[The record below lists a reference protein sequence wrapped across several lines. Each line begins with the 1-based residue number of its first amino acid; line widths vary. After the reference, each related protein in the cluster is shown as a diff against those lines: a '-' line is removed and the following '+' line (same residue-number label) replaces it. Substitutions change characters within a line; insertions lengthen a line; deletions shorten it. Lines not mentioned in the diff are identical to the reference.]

1 MCPAILSTMD
11 LTREE
16 ESILNGEEGEGR
28 QKAMELVT
36 ALGKIYGAEDLIDI
50 TSAHLSG
57 ASYKTIGDGGLK
69 YLEDMAAGGA
79 KVTVPST
86 LNPVGMDRTRRR
98 EMHISAELAEKQLR
112 IIDLYGQMGMRTTCS
127 CRPYVGPTVPSM
139 GDHVAWAESSAL
151 SFVNS
156 YIGARTNREGG
167 PGALAA
173 AILGK
178 TANYGLHLDE
188 NRKPT
193 VVIDADID
201 GSIFSYSLLGQAVGM
216 AIGGGVPYFRGISPE
231 VEEAKTLC
239 AAMAASG
246 SVALYHVEGV
256 TPEAGNFDVSDLEV
270 IHIGA
275 KELQAAYDKLN
286 TVDDIQ
292 LIALGCPHLTEKEM
306 HQIASFLKGKKKVNK
321 DVEIWFCTSAEIRD
335 RCPEDVR
342 IMEEFGPV
350 LADTCMVVAPIEG
363 TFQRTGT
370 NSAKAGNYLPTLCS
384 QKAMCRD
391 IAKLM
396 EVVL

>member
-1 MCPAILSTMD
+1 MD

-16 ESILNGEEGEGR
+16 ESILNGEQGEGR

-69 YLEDMAAGGA
+69 YLEDMVAGGA
-79 KVTVPST
+79 KVSVPST
-86 LNPVGMDRTRRR
+86 LNPVGMDRTRWK
-98 EMHISAELAEKQLR
+98 EMHITEHFAEKQLR
-112 IIDLYGQMGMRTTCS
+112 IIELYGSMGIKTTCS
-127 CRPYVGPTVPSM
+127 CTPYIGPNVPTL

-156 YIGARTNREGG
+156 FIGARTNREGG

-216 AIGGGVPYFRGISPE
+216 AIGSGVPYFRGISPE
-231 VEEAKTLC
+231 VEEAKTLS

-246 SVALYHVEGV
+246 SVALYHAEGV
-256 TPEAGNFDVSDLEV
+256 TPEAGNYDVSGLEV
-270 IHIGA
+270 IHIGED
-275 KELQAAYDKLN
+275 ELKAAYDKLN

-321 DVEIWFCTSAEIRD
+321 DIEIWFCTSAEVRD
-335 RCPEDVR
+335 KCPEDVR

-363 TFQRTGT
+363 TFERTGT

-391 IAKLM
+391 ITKLM
-396 EVVL
+396 ELEM

>member
-1 MCPAILSTMD
+1 MD
-11 LTREE
+11 LTKEE
-16 ESILNGEEGEGR
+16 EAILNGEEGEGR

-36 ALGKIYGAEDLIDI
+36 ALGKIYGADGLVDI

-69 YLEDMAAGGA
+69 YLEDMVAGGA
-79 KVTVPST
+79 KVSVRST
-86 LNPVGMDRTRRR
+86 LNPVGMDRNRWK
-98 EMHISAELAEKQLR
+98 EMHITPGFAEKQNR
-112 IIDLYGQMGMRTTCS
+112 IIDLYGSMGIMTTCS
-127 CRPYVGPTVPSM
+127 CTPYVGPNVPKL

-156 YIGARTNREGG
+156 FIGARTNREGG

-193 VVIDADID
+193 VVIDADIPGD
-201 GSIFSYSLLGQAVGM
+201 VFSYSLLGQAVGM
-216 AIGGGVPYFRGISPE
+216 AIGGGVPYFRGISPQ
-231 VEEAKTLC
+231 VEEAKALC

-246 SVALYHVEGV
+246 SVALWHAEGA
-256 TPEAGNFDVSDLEV
+256 TPEADRFDVSDLEV
-270 IHIGA
+270 INIGE
-275 KELQAAYDKLN
+275 KELKAAYDKLN

-306 HQIASFLKGKKKVNK
+306 HQIAAFLKGKKKVNK
-321 DVEIWFCTSAEIRD
+321 DVEIWFCTSEEIRAK
-335 RCPEDVR
+335 CPEDVKV
-342 IMEEFGPV
+342 MEEFGPV

-363 TFQRTGT
+363 AFQRTGT

-384 QKAMCRD
+384 QKVMCRD

-396 EVVL
+396 EVVM

>member
-1 MCPAILSTMD
+1 MD
-11 LTREE
+11 FTREE
-16 ESILNGEEGEGR
+16 EAILRGEEGEGKR
-28 QKAMELVT
+28 KAMELVT

-69 YLEDMAAGGA
+69 YLEDMVAGGA
-79 KVTVPST
+79 MVSVPST
-86 LNPVGMDRTRRR
+86 LNPVGMDRGRWA
-98 EMHISAELAEKQLR
+98 EMHISPEFAEKQLR
-112 IIDLYGQMGMRTTCS
+112 IIELYGSMGIKTTCS
-127 CRPYVGPTVPSM
+127 CTPYTGANVPTL

-188 NRKPT
+188 NRRPT

-201 GSIFSYSLLGQAVGM
+201 GSVFSYSLLGQAVGM
-216 AIGGGVPYFRGISPE
+216 AIGGGVPYFKGIDPC
-231 VEEAKTLC
+231 VEEAKTLS

-246 SVALYHVEGV
+246 SVALWHAEGV
-256 TPEAGNFDVSDLEV
+256 TPEAGNHDISGLEA
-270 IHIGA
+270 IHIG
-275 KELQAAYDKLN
+275 KDELEAAYSKLN
-286 TVDDIQ
+286 TVDDVQ

-306 HQIASFLKGKKKVNK
+306 HDIATFLKGKRKVRD
-321 DVEIWFCTSAEIRD
+321 DVEIWFCTSAEVRE
-335 RCPEDVR
+335 RCPDDVR

-363 TFQRTGT
+363 TFERTGT

-391 IAKLM
+391 FVKLM
-396 EVVL
+396 EVVM

>member
-1 MCPAILSTMD
+1 MD

-16 ESILNGEEGEGR
+16 EAIFNGEQGEGA
-28 QKAMELVT
+28 QKAMELVV

-69 YLEDMAAGGA
+69 YLEDMVKGGA
-79 KVTVPST
+79 RVSVTST
-86 LNPVGMDRTRRR
+86 LNPVGMDRERWK
-98 EMHISAELAEKQLR
+98 EMHITPEFAEKQLR
-112 IIDLYGQMGMRTTCS
+112 IIDLYGRMGIKTSCS
-127 CRPYVGPTVPSM
+127 CTPYM
-139 GDHVAWAESSAL
+139 GDNVPTLGDHIAWAESSAL
-151 SFVNS
+151 SFANS

-188 NRKPT
+188 NRRPT

-201 GSIFSYSLLGQAVGM
+201 GSLFSHSMLGQAVGM
-216 AIGGGVPYFRGISPE
+216 AIGSGIPYFKGIDPQ
-231 VEEAKTLC
+231 VEDVKTMA

-246 SVALYHVEGV
+246 SMAMFHVEGV
-256 TPEAGNFDVSDLEV
+256 TPEAGNYDTGDLEV
-270 IHIGA
+270 IHIGEA
-275 KELQAAYDKLN
+275 ELKAAYDKLN
-286 TVDDIQ
+286 TTDDIQ
-292 LIALGCPHLTEKEM
+292 LIALGCPHLTVKEM
-306 HQIASFLKGKKKVNK
+306 KDIAAFLKGKKKRNK
-321 DVEIWFCTSAEIRD
+321 DVEIWFCTSTSVRD
-335 RCPEDVR
+335 QCPDEVR

-350 LADTCMVVAPIEG
+350 LADTCMVVSPIEG

-391 IAKLM
+391 IAWLM